1 MDWWRGWKGNW
12 GGTEAV
18 EAEPTKADGTSIP
31 SQCGIGVSY
40 GSEGGI
46 RKSKN
51 RIESINSK
59 KTG

>member
-1 MDWWRGWKGNW
+1 MHTVDGLVEGWKGNW

-40 GSEGGI
+40 GSEGVREI
-46 RKSKN
+46 QESN
-51 RIESINSK
+51 RVNQ
-59 KTG
+59 